1 MINLP
6 NHLHLNRKIQM
17 NGYLLLA
24 IFSLLFSEAHAQT
37 PDKKWNIG
45 LMAGFSVYSGEYG
58 NSMRDFRYESI
69 RQDPTAG
76 LNISRY
82 ISPSFDAAINSSFGS
97 FGYYSNA
104 FNDFLIFF
112 HLRLDKS

>member
-58 NSMRDFRYESI
+58 NSMRDFRYEST

-76 LNISRY
+76 LNISSY